1 MNEGFVTCPSCARRQ
16 PRSAFVC
23 SDCRASLT
31 EITVGYADRYDLA
44 QDREVLEAEGWQLAD
59 VREGGPKTLLAVKY
73 RRWLWHRL
81 GA

>member
-1 MNEGFVTCPSCARRQ
+1 MSLGFVTCPSCARPQ

-23 SDCRASLT
+23 AECKASLT

-44 QDREVLEAEGWQLAD
+44 QDREILEAEGWQLAGI
-59 VREGGPKTLLAVKY
+59 REGGAKTALAVKY
-73 RRWLWHRL
+73 RRWLWRRL

>member
-1 MNEGFVTCPSCARRQ
+1 MGQGFVTCPSCARPQ

-23 SDCRASLT
+23 SECKASLT
-31 EITVGYADRYDLA
+31 EITVGYADLYDLA

-59 VREGGPKTLLAVKY
+59 IRQGGAMALAVKY
-73 RRWLWHRL
+73 RRWLWRRL